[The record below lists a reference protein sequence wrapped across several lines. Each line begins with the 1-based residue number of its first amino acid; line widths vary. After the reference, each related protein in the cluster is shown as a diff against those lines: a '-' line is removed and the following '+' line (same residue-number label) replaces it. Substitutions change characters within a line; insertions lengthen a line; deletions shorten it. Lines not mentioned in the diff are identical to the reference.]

1 MSRYEKILALT
12 IHELHFYLENTSH
25 LPGVAKLFAQGG
37 FYTYTDEELDKVFY
51 DVFAGSLLVT
61 NE

>member
-1 MSRYEKILALT
+1 MNRYEKIMALT

-25 LPGVAKLFAQGG
+25 LPGIAKLFAQGG
-37 FYTYTDEELDKVFY
+37 FYVLSDEELDKVFSE
-51 DVFAGSLLVT
+51 VFNGSLLVT